1 MAQHANRNSSFRGS
15 QPMNLVFNELP
26 SFSLGLT
33 QDEDFNLSSSNIQPK
48 GGVSSEEA
56 RLKHRNN
63 LKNIVKKI
71 KRKGLRKPSSPKPQK
86 IQKSMKKRKPNEK
99 GESSKILSPVSSDF
113 ESKEEKV
120 EEILHDQIYMARVL
134 PKFAPHIGCHMVN
147 DIEDRIKSI
156 LKKNQ
161 YKIFCNNS
169 IFAVFMKKKICMV
182 QVLFERCIMS
192 LDTKEST
199 ANAIVIRVKGT
210 NLHFSPRESAVV
222 TGLNCVSNKDYFV
235 FDEDLSNRIIEKYFD
250 GANLLNWK
258 TNASRPR
265 YESLMESMFNDADA
279 KVSFKNIEPTR
290 KEISFFRIPKKI
302 VRAGV
307 SHKDDEVNSADDFQD
322 PLHPQKH
329 SITKKNNGNS
339 STSPVKKKFK
349 KQHKDKV
356 SSKRKDINR
365 SASKKSIPVQSPDSS
380 SFSSGDE
387 DDFVLKKMFDK
398 FRNEKKDKDN
408 EVDNLSMGE
417 ADKSTL
423 HHESTPKFVHDLYK
437 NSEGTLNTKSI
448 DDNIGE
454 AHISNSQFLFSDE
467 VFRSIHLDFIKS
479 NLGVKDESKNTGGAA
494 KMTVNT
500 STEDESK
507 NKQCDAEKIVN
518 KSENYQAEMNKNKS
532 PKDESK
538 ILSPL
543 EHNMDKSKLD
553 QQNQSAV
560 HIYEA
565 VIEESKAEQNLPDSY
580 IYVSD
585 SLSSAGHDAEV
596 PAEVEKLAEVIPI
609 CLIAYKFYEKKGI
622 DIANH
627 PNYKSYDKMDLFD
640 VYVVEDLPQ
649 QPSGSL
655 DCGLYMVTYA
665 ECFTFGDPVPP
676 IDFDPDLIR
685 TRYAS
690 IFWDY
695 GIRKEEEKAQS
706 DYEAPMR
713 PPYKIERL
721 DHSRGL
727 YPWYGIDTLPA
738 GVTDLY
744 VHVYDL
750 LDPGA
755 SLSFVTPYIAVD
767 FGISPKILAEPFS
780 VPTLV
785 GKTIIAWQVYRNC
798 PIMIFQ
804 KVTSAD
810 LVELEMTDFDV
821 ILSMDCLHSF
831 YATVNSKNRI
841 VQFQFPNE
849 PILEWKGSVSI
860 FRVQL
865 ISYLWARKMISKG
878 CVYHLVHVKDSSSE
892 TPSLESVP
900 FINE

>member
-15 QPMNLVFNELP
+15 QPINLVFNELP

-56 RLKHRNN
+56 RLKH
-63 LKNIVKKI
+63 L
-71 KRKGLRKPSSPKPQK
+71 
-86 IQKSMKKRKPNEK
+86 
-99 GESSKILSPVSSDF
+99 
-113 ESKEEKV
+113 
-120 EEILHDQIYMARVL
+120 
-134 PKFAPHIGCHMVN
+134 
-147 DIEDRIKSI
+147 
-156 LKKNQ
+156 
-161 YKIFCNNS
+161 
-169 IFAVFMKKKICMV
+169 FMKKKICMV

-250 GANLLNWK
+250 GSNLLNWR
-258 TNASRPR
+258 TNVSRPR

-365 SASKKSIPVQSPDSS
+365 LASKKSIPVQSPDSS

-398 FRNEKKDKDN
+398 FCNEKKDKDN

-467 VFRSIHLDFIKS
+467 VLRSIHLDFIKS

-585 SLSSAGHDAEV
+585 SLSSAGHDAKV

-665 ECFTFGDPVPP
+665 ECLTFGDPVPP

-738 GVTDLY
+738 GVTDYPLDKLSFRLNQKEEI
-744 VHVYDL
+744 VLNFILSHQFQLFLRLVLQL
-750 LDPGA
+750 LSSGRVIKIA
-755 SLSFVTPYIAVD
+755 SLALSLRAVLAVSAPISFARLVESTIRVFAELVVV
-767 FGISPKILAEPFS
+767 FILGVASQATESENVLSQFLRASRTISQLS
-780 VPTLV
+780 S
-785 GKTIIAWQVYRNC
+785 
-798 PIMIFQ
+798 

-810 LVELEMTDFDV
+810 LVELEMTDFNV

-841 VQFQFPNE
+841 VQFQFSNE